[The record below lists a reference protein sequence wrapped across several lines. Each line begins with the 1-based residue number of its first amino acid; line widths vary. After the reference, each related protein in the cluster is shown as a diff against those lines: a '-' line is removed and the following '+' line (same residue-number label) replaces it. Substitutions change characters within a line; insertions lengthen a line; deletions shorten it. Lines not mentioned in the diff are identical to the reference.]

1 MLRKIGADAR
11 VTDVRWAAYILATCF
26 IESSHT
32 IKVTKQTRDKK
43 GAIKEHVLK
52 VWRNF
57 SPADESGRGKG
68 LAYGDP
74 VKIFRLPTG
83 SARITERDGDRWE
96 MKLSGIAVKAKG
108 ALTMGV
114 TPGSAA
120 HATYTADEG
129 EEHLYYGRG
138 LVQITWWYNY
148 AVAGIT
154 LGRGLD
160 LLFKPELVNEPDT
173 AYEIMANGMCD
184 GTIFAN
190 KKKLSQYLNDK
201 LTDYVGARNIVN
213 PGSSKAHKVEVAE
226 IAEKFEKILFSSK
239 SVSRGGAK

>member
-1 MLRKIGADAR
+1 MPTKEEEKQDYGYTGPYDPERFCEGYAKEFKKVPKYNDPSVPDLLFVLRKIGADAR

-190 KKKLSQYLNDK
+190 KKKLSQ
-201 LTDYVGARNIVN
+201 
-213 PGSSKAHKVEVAE
+213 
-226 IAEKFEKILFSSK
+226 
-239 SVSRGGAK
+239 